1 MQSASIP
8 IADSTPDIFAPAS
21 GQARALPISSEEWPA
36 FVASLKLVGIVGQ
49 LAAQTE
55 LIRCE
60 GRELVLA
67 LPEAQRHLADKP
79 YVDKLKTVLDE
90 ALGGKVRLTLELCS
104 GVDASLAAQDKRERD
119 ERKAQTEAAF
129 RDEPFVR
136 EVLARFD
143 AKIRPGSIKP
153 V

>member
-1 MQSASIP
+1 
-8 IADSTPDIFAPAS
+8 
-21 GQARALPISSEEWPA
+21 
-36 FVASLKLVGIVGQ
+36 
-49 LAAQTE
+49 
-55 LIRCE
+55 
-60 GRELVLA
+60 
-67 LPEAQRHLADKP
+67 
-79 YVDKLKTVLDE
+79 
-90 ALGGKVRLTLELCS
+90 LTFELCS

-153 V
+153 IS